1 MDFYGQKQAVK
12 ILNKIKSYHQMK
24 FNLFLVIPCKNI
36 QNMIKVSVPNIE
48 MKKGTITCQ
57 DQSPF
62 FVERFCL

>member
-1 MDFYGQKQAVK
+1 
-12 ILNKIKSYHQMK
+12 MK